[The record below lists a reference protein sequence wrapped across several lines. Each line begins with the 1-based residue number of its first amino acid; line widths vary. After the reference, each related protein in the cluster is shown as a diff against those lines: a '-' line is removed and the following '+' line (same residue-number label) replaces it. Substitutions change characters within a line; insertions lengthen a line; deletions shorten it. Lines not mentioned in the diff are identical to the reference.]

1 MRISFPRAQLED
13 DQVDH
18 MSKRGDLFLELAL
31 PIALKMMTIFEQPR
45 FPDVSFYAVM
55 FGAAILARLA
65 QK

>member
-1 MRISFPRAQLED
+1 M
-13 DQVDH
+13 
-18 MSKRGDLFLELAL
+18 LAL